1 MDSVH
6 FTIKLHDR
14 IAQFEAS
21 ICYYLRISTKEKL
34 RFEDVMRKGCY
45 CYMAKLEIYLW
56 VTHDYHKDDN
66 ESDVDNDN
74 ENGIV
79 GYEYIY

>member
-1 MDSVH
+1 
-6 FTIKLHDR
+6 
-14 IAQFEAS
+14 
-21 ICYYLRISTKEKL
+21 
-34 RFEDVMRKGCY
+34 
-45 CYMAKLEIYLW
+45 MAKLEIYLW
-56 VTHDYHKDDN
+56 ATHDYHKDDN